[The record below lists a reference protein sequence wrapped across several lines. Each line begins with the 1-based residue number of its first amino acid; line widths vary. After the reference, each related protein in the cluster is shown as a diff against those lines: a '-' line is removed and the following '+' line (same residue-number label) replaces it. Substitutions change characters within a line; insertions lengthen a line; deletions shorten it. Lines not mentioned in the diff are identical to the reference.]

1 LSALHLVIVDEIH
14 QHVDLGEAI
23 EDFAT
28 RHVYLIDVAL

>member
-1 LSALHLVIVDEIH
+1 VDEIH
-14 QHVDLGEAI
+14 QQVDLGEVI